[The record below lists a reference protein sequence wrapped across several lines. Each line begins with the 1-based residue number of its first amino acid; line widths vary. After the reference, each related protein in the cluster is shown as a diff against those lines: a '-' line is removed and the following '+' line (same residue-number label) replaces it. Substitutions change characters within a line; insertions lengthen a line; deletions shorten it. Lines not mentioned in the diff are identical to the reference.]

1 MASRCSQV
9 SVTRPEIEVD
19 RSSARSVRR
28 KRTQKST
35 VGVRH
40 LCPNLGADGA
50 VRCAAP
56 RASSAIPAEFPF
68 SATFFGIPRYLWWV
82 DWLSTEPKGSPGK
95 LLALAIGTYPTCI
108 DCSRVLQRMG
118 FANCKNDPAYDVTVE
133 HRDDSTWDS
142 DDFRLGILVSD
153 AILSSRTPTARKHP
167 SNRTNP
173 EHDWSWVLHEFAGG
187 KDAAKLARKL
197 TSRHA
202 DRPNSMYYE
211 QRTAD
216 GASARLRLG
225 ESIPID
231 DAVILIGGRRRLE
244 LPLVLS
250 RARARKAYR
259 LCEGGEGM
267 IRTLF
272 SCPSKNGAS
281 HRENFDTPPLGGNC
295 RETCECSR
303 GTILVSD
310 R

>member
-1 MASRCSQV
+1 MESRSSQV
-9 SVTRPEIEVD
+9 SVTQAEIEVG
-19 RSSARSVRR
+19 RNSPRSVRR
-28 KRTQKST
+28 KGTTKNT
-35 VGVRH
+35 VAVRH
-40 LCPNLGADGA
+40 LWPNLVADGT
-50 VRCAAP
+50 VRGAAL
-56 RASSAIPAEFPF
+56 RAATSLATQITFSS
-68 SATFFGIPRYLWWV
+68 TFLGMHRYLWRV
-82 DWLSTEPKGSPGK
+82 DWLPIEPNGSLGK
-95 LLALAIGTYPTCI
+95 PLSITIGSFPTCT
-108 DCSRVLQRMG
+108 DCNCVLRLRG
-118 FANCKNDPAYDVTVE
+118 FANWKNDQAYRVSVE
-133 HRDDSTWDS
+133 YRGDSTCDS
-142 DDFRLGILVSD
+142 DGFRFGILASEGMPP
-153 AILSSRTPTARKHP
+153 SRTLTARKHP

-173 EHDWSWVLHEFAGG
+173 EHGWSWVLHEFARG

-202 DRPNSMYYE
+202 DRPNSTYNA

-244 LPLVLS
+244 FPLVLS

-281 HRENFDTPPLGGNC
+281 HRKNFDTPPLGRNC